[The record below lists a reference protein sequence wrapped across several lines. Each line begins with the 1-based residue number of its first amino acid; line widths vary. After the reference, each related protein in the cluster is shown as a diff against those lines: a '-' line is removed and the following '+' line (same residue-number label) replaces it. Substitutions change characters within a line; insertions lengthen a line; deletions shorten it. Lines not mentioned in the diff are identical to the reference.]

1 MKRLGKYFQGYK
13 VRTVTA
19 PLFKCLEACFELL
32 VPLVVAGMIDHG
44 IRKGDS
50 VYVLKMAGVLL
61 LLAVIGL
68 VCSITAQYFAAR
80 VAIHVGTGLRRDLF
94 QKILSLGYAEI
105 DEAGTSTLITRMTS
119 DINQVQNGIN
129 MFLRLFMRS
138 PFIVFGAMVMAFTVD
153 GKAAILFAVTIPVLS
168 IIVFSIMLCSMPLY
182 KKVQRQLDRVVLMT
196 RENLLGARVI
206 RAFNRQNQ
214 EQEEFQR
221 EQDRLVA
228 FQVFVGKISALLN
241 PLTYIVVNLA
251 VMGLLYTGGIRVD
264 AGSLTQGQV
273 VALVNYML
281 QILAELMKLADLIIL
296 MTKASACLSR
306 VNAVFELESEQQKA
320 VDLKEESNP
329 AGNRKRQEGSNTKKG
344 FLEFDDVG
352 FIYPGSQSESLSH
365 LTFSAEKGQTIGII
379 GGTGS
384 GKTTLINL
392 IPRFYEAR
400 QGEIRIDGVPIGQMD
415 VAELREMIGIV
426 PQNPV
431 LFQGTLRD
439 NLKWGKKDAK
449 DAKLKEVLQIAQA
462 AEFVEQKKEG
472 LDLRIEQNGRN
483 LSGGQKQRLTIARA
497 LVKEPQILILDDA
510 SSALDYA
517 TDAALRKSLNE
528 QNKERL
534 VFLVSQRVSSVRYA
548 DQILVLEEGALA
560 GVGTHESL
568 LAECGVYREICQS
581 QLGEEV
587 SKDGR

>member
-19 PLFKCLEACFELL
+19 PLFKCLEACLELL

-44 IRKGDS
+44 IREGDS
-50 VYVLKMAGVLL
+50 AYVLKMAGVLL

-94 QKILSLGYAEI
+94 HKILSLGYAEI

-138 PFIVFGAMVMAFTVD
+138 PFIVFGAMAMAFTVD

-206 RAFNRQNQ
+206 RAFNRQSQ

-221 EQDRLVA
+221 EQDRLAA

-306 VNAVFELESEQQKA
+306 VNAVFELESE
-320 VDLKEESNP
+320 
-329 AGNRKRQEGSNTKKG
+329 
-344 FLEFDDVG
+344 
-352 FIYPGSQSESLSH
+352 
-365 LTFSAEKGQTIGII
+365 
-379 GGTGS
+379 
-384 GKTTLINL
+384 
-392 IPRFYEAR
+392 
-400 QGEIRIDGVPIGQMD
+400 
-415 VAELREMIGIV
+415 
-426 PQNPV
+426 
-431 LFQGTLRD
+431 
-439 NLKWGKKDAK
+439 
-449 DAKLKEVLQIAQA
+449 
-462 AEFVEQKKEG
+462 
-472 LDLRIEQNGRN
+472 
-483 LSGGQKQRLTIARA
+483 
-497 LVKEPQILILDDA
+497 
-510 SSALDYA
+510 
-517 TDAALRKSLNE
+517 
-528 QNKERL
+528 
-534 VFLVSQRVSSVRYA
+534 
-548 DQILVLEEGALA
+548 
-560 GVGTHESL
+560 
-568 LAECGVYREICQS
+568 
-581 QLGEEV
+581 
-587 SKDGR
+587 

>member
-206 RAFNRQNQ
+206 RAFNRQSQ

-320 VDLKEESNP
+320 ADLKEESNP
-329 AGNRKRQEGSNTKKG
+329 AGNRKRQEGSNAKKG
-344 FLEFDDVG
+344 FLEFDDVS
-352 FIYPGSQSESLSH
+352 FTYPGSQSESLSH

-449 DAKLKEVLQIAQA
+449 DAKLQEVLQIAQA

-497 LVKEPQILILDDA
+497 LVKDPQILILDDA

-534 VFLVSQRVSSVRYA
+534 VFLVSQRVSAVRYA

-587 SKDGR
+587 SGDGR

>member
-1 MKRLGKYFQGYK
+1 M
-13 VRTVTA
+13 
-19 PLFKCLEACFELL
+19 
-32 VPLVVAGMIDHG
+32 
-44 IRKGDS
+44 
-50 VYVLKMAGVLL
+50 
-61 LLAVIGL
+61 
-68 VCSITAQYFAAR
+68 
-80 VAIHVGTGLRRDLF
+80 
-94 QKILSLGYAEI
+94 
-105 DEAGTSTLITRMTS
+105 ITRMTS

-138 PFIVFGAMVMAFTVD
+138 PFIVFGAMAMAFTVD

-206 RAFNRQNQ
+206 RAFNRQSQ

-221 EQDRLVA
+221 EQDRLAA

-320 VDLKEESNP
+320 ADLKEESNL
-329 AGNRKRQEGSNTKKG
+329 AGNRKRQEGSNAKKG
-344 FLEFDDVG
+344 FLEFDDVS
-352 FIYPGSQSESLSH
+352 FTYPGSQSASLSH

-384 GKTTLINL
+384 GKTALINL
-392 IPRFYEAR
+392 IPRFYDVR
-400 QGEIRIDGVPIGQMD
+400 QGEIRIDGVPIWQMD
-415 VAELREMIGIV
+415 IAALRAMIGIV

-439 NLKWGKKDAK
+439 NLKWGKKDAE
-449 DAKLKEVLQIAQA
+449 DAKLKEALQIAQA

-534 VFLVSQRVSSVRYA
+534 VFLVSQRVSAVRYA

-581 QLGEEV
+581 QLGEEM

>member
-1 MKRLGKYFQGYK
+1 MKRLRKYFQGYK

-68 VCSITAQYFAAR
+68 ACSITAQYFAAR

-129 MFLRLFMRS
+129 MFLRLFLRS

-206 RAFNRQNQ
+206 RAFNRQSQ
-214 EQEEFQR
+214 EQEEFQQ
-221 EQDRLVA
+221 EQDRLA
-228 FQVFVGKISALLN
+228 GFQVFVGKISALLN

-306 VNAVFELESEQQKA
+306 VNAVFELESESQMA
-320 VDLKEESNP
+320 MDLKKEYESEEDS
-329 AGNRKRQEGSNTKKG
+329 KRQERADAKGG
-344 FLEFDDVG
+344 FLEFDDVS
-352 FIYPGSQSESLSH
+352 FTYPGSQSASLSH

-392 IPRFYEAR
+392 IPRFYEVR

-415 VAELREMIGIV
+415 VALLREMIGIV

-431 LFQGTLRD
+431 LFQGTLRE
-439 NLKWGKKDAK
+439 NLRWGKKDAK
-449 DAKLKEVLQIAQA
+449 DAKLQEAIETAQA

-472 LDLRIEQNGRN
+472 LDLRVEQNGRN

-497 LVKEPQILILDDA
+497 LVKDPQILILDDA

-528 QNKERL
+528 QKKERL
-534 VFLVSQRVSSVRYA
+534 VFLVSQRVSAVRYA

-581 QLGEEV
+581 QLGGEV
-587 SKDGR
+587 SGDGR

>member
-19 PLFKCLEACFELL
+19 PLFKCLEACLELL

-44 IRKGDS
+44 IREGDS
-50 VYVLKMAGVLL
+50 AYVLKMAGVLL

-138 PFIVFGAMVMAFTVD
+138 PFIVFGAMAMAFTVD

-206 RAFNRQNQ
+206 RAFNRQSQ

-221 EQDRLVA
+221 EQDRLAA

-320 VDLKEESNP
+320 VGLKEESNL
-329 AGNRKRQEGSNTKKG
+329 AGDRKRQEGANAKKG
-344 FLEFDDVG
+344 FLEFDDVS
-352 FIYPGSQSESLSH
+352 FIYPGSQSASLSH

-392 IPRFYEAR
+392 IPRFYDVR
-400 QGEIRIDGVPIGQMD
+400 QGEIRIDGVPIWQMD
-415 VAELREMIGIV
+415 VAALRAMIGVV

-439 NLKWGKKDAK
+439 NLKWGKKDAE
-449 DAKLKEVLQIAQA
+449 DAKLQEAIQIAQA

-534 VFLVSQRVSSVRYA
+534 VFLVSQRVSAVRYA

>member
-1 MKRLGKYFQGYK
+1 MKHLRKYFQGYK

-32 VPLVVAGMIDHG
+32 VPLVVAGMIDRG
-44 IRKGDS
+44 IREGDS
-50 VYVLKMAGVLL
+50 AYVLKMAGVLL

-80 VAIHVGTGLRRDLF
+80 VAIHVGTELRRDLF

-105 DEAGTSTLITRMTS
+105 DEVGTSTLITRMTS

-129 MFLRLFMRS
+129 MFLRLFLRS

-153 GKAAILFAVTIPVLS
+153 GKAALLFVVTIPVLS
-168 IIVFSIMLCSMPLY
+168 IIVFSMMLFSMPLY
-182 KKVQRQLDRVVLMT
+182 KKVQKQLDRIVLMT

-206 RAFNRQNQ
+206 RAFNRQCQ
-214 EQEEFQR
+214 EQEEFHK

-228 FQVFVGKISALLN
+228 FQLFVGKISALLN
-241 PLTYIVVNLA
+241 PLTYMVVNLA

-264 AGSLTQGQV
+264 TGSLTQGQV

-320 VDLKEESNP
+320 ADLKEESNL
-329 AGNRKRQEGSNTKKG
+329 AANRKRQKSANAKKS
-344 FLEFDDVG
+344 FLEFDDVS
-352 FIYPGSQSESLSH
+352 FVYPGSQSASLSH
-365 LTFSAEKGQTIGII
+365 VTFSAERGQTIGVI

-392 IPRFYEAR
+392 IPRFYEVS
-400 QGEIRIDGVPIGQMD
+400 QGEIRIDKVPIRQMD
-415 VAELREMIGIV
+415 VASLRERIGIV

-439 NLKWGKKDAK
+439 NLKWGKKDAE
-449 DAKLKEVLQIAQA
+449 DAKLQEALRIAQA

-472 LDLRIEQNGRN
+472 LDLGIEQNGRN

-497 LVKEPQILILDDA
+497 LVRKPEILILDDA

-517 TDAALRKSLNE
+517 TDAALRKSLSE
-528 QNKERL
+528 QKKEGL
-534 VFLVSQRVSSVRYA
+534 VFLVSQRVSAVRYA
-548 DQILVLEEGALA
+548 DQILVLEEGALV
-560 GVGTHESL
+560 GLGTHESL
-568 LAECGVYREICQS
+568 LAECDVYREICQS

-587 SKDGR
+587 SGNGR